1 MDAGFSVLVTSW
13 NGASRLPAA
22 LAAIAAQRAPSDLAW
37 EVVVVDN
44 ASTDGTAELA
54 RRSWPRNAPAPIRV
68 VTEPTPGVLH
78 ANLRGLSEVRFALVG
93 LVNDDNRPE
102 PGWLRS
108 AAESLRAQGF
118 AVDTAASV
126 SEGLRVWR
134 AADYDAAVL
143 DLMLPDGTG
152 LDALKEM
159 RDRGNVTPVLILTA
173 LGAIED
179 RVRGLDCGADDYLV
193 KPFAMQELIARL
205 RALLRRPGA
214 ALGRTLTL
222 GSVKLDTSA
231 RIVTVAETPL
241 DLTRSELIVLEAL
254 LRNQGRVVSK
264 ERLAECLYDFEQ
276 ERSAN
281 SVETQVHRLRKK
293 LAAAG
298 ADVSLRTLRGLGYL
312 AS

>member
-1 MDAGFSVLVTSW
+1 LRLLLVED
-13 NGASRLPAA
+13 NQRLCQ
-22 LAAIAAQRAPSDLAW
+22 AI
-37 EVVVVDN
+37 
-44 ASTDGTAELA
+44 
-54 RRSWPRNAPAPIRV
+54 
-68 VTEPTPGVLH
+68 
-78 ANLRGLSEVRFALVG
+78 
-93 LVNDDNRPE
+93 
-102 PGWLRS
+102 
-108 AAESLRAQGF
+108 AESLRAQGF

-126 SEGLRVWR
+126 AEGLRAWR
-134 AADYDAAVL
+134 AAEYDAAVI

-152 LDALKEM
+152 LNVLKEV
-159 RDRGNVTPVLILTA
+159 RTRGSTTPVLILTA
-173 LGAIED
+173 LGAIEE
-179 RVRGLDCGADDYLV
+179 RVRGLDGGADDYLV

-231 RIVTVAETPL
+231 RIATVGEAPL
-241 DLTRSELIVLEAL
+241 DLTRSELIVLETL
-254 LRNQGRVVSK
+254 LRNQGRVISK

-293 LAAAG
+293 LQAAG
-298 ADVSLRTLRGLGYL
+298 ADVSVRTLRGLGYL